1 MGTIGHWTRRTSH
14 QRTVYRLADRLHS
27 GRAVR
32 VSSDEIAGT
41 VSAWLAEL
49 GVQSPMV
56 DELVRAIRAGDWPAA
71 HRLGDYLSV
80 DVSAA

>member
-1 MGTIGHWTRRTSH
+1 
-14 QRTVYRLADRLHS
+14 
-27 GRAVR
+27 VR